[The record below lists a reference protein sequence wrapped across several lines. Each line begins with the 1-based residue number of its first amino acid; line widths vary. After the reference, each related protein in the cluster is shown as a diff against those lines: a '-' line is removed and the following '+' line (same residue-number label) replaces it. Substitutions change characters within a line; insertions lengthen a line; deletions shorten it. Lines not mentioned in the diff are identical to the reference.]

1 MHDIKLNNNKYNWYD
16 NKTNK
21 AIIKKNNIISKNTE
35 GLFKEYFLCIIT
47 NIFKMNN
54 MYLLFTDLHGIYI
67 YKYIFI
73 RLFNLNLVMNTSKC
87 MYL

>member
-1 MHDIKLNNNKYNWYD
+1 
-16 NKTNK
+16 
-21 AIIKKNNIISKNTE
+21 
-35 GLFKEYFLCIIT
+35 
-47 NIFKMNN
+47 MNN